1 MRKLLAAA
9 FVCYLFLAAAPVW
22 AATLTWTNPTS
33 FSDGSPLVAA
43 DIASTKV
50 EWAASNAFLSVVG
63 SLSVAGAATTTS
75 SAPDPAAGGTF
86 CFRVST
92 VAVAAKGGGTSVPSN
107 IACKSKPFPNPNP
120 PTLLDAVIAWI
131 KRVLSYRWA

>member
-1 MRKLLAAA
+1 MIPLGRLSGPFFMETPVRKLLAAA

-63 SLSVAGAATTTS
+63 SLSVAGAATTTDRKSTRLNS
-75 SAPDPAAGGTF
+75 SH
-86 CFRVST
+86 
-92 VAVAAKGGGTSVPSN
+92 
-107 IACKSKPFPNPNP
+107 
-120 PTLLDAVIAWI
+120 
-131 KRVLSYRWA
+131 